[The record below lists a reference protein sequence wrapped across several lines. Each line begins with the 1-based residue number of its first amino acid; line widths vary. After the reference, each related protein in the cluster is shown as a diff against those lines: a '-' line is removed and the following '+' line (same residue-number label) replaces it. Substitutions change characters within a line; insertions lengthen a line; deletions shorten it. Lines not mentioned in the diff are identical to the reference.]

1 LGVIEAFRIV
11 RAEFERE
18 LWSGVGGLHVDGR
31 WHSRGR
37 RIVYT
42 SQSLSL
48 AQLEVLVHISDRR
61 QMPPLVYST
70 VFIPDDV
77 PIESVAPDELPA
89 GWRQFLPYSAT
100 TQLIGARWLT
110 EERSA
115 VLKVPSAISEHEWN
129 YLLNPL
135 HRDFEQLR
143 LATPMP
149 FAMDPRL
156 PRTPETP

>member
-1 LGVIEAFRIV
+1 MIEAFRIV
-11 RAEFERE
+11 RAAFERE

-48 AQLEVLVHISDRR
+48 AQLEVLVHITDRQ

-70 VFIPDDV
+70 VVISDGV
-77 PIESVAPDELPA
+77 RVGSVEPEDLPA
-89 GWRQFLPYSAT
+89 AWRQFSPYSAT
-100 TQLIGARWLT
+100 TQLIGTRWLT
-110 EERSA
+110 EAKSA

-129 YLLNPL
+129 YLLNPV
-135 HRDFEQLR
+135 HPDFGQLR
-143 LATPMP
+143 FAAPMP
-149 FAMDPRL
+149 FAMDPRV
-156 PRTPETP
+156 PAVPETG

>member
-1 LGVIEAFRIV
+1 MIEAFRLV

-31 WHSRGR
+31 WHCRGR

-48 AQLEVLVHISDRR
+48 AQLEVLVHIADRR
-61 QMPPLVYST
+61 QMPPLAYST
-70 VFIPDDV
+70 VLIPDEV
-77 PIESVAPDELPA
+77 PIESVAPAELPA

-100 TQLIGARWLT
+100 SQLIGTRWLT
-110 EERSA
+110 EGRNA
-115 VLKVPSAISEHEWN
+115 VLKTPSAISEHEWN

-135 HRDFEQLR
+135 HADFERLR
-143 LATPMP
+143 FAAPMP

-156 PRTPETP
+156 PGALETS